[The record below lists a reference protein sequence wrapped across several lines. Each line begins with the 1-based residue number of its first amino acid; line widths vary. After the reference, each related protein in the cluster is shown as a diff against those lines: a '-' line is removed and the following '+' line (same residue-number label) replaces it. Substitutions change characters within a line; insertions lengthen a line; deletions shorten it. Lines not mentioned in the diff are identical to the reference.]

1 MTASKIFLCFC
12 LSFILGIFLNSFF
25 IFSLALILFFL
36 ILGILLISIPPL
48 YKRRGLI
55 ILGFCI
61 LFLSA
66 GIYRQ
71 GIAELKAINNELRK
85 YNDLEQKITLTGTI
99 DKEPD
104 IRENHTQL
112 TIKINRSKILITTG
126 AYPQYQYG
134 DRLKIKGRLETPKIF
149 EDFNYKGYLAKDG
162 IYSVMYYPEI
172 RKANRERISVNSLV
186 YSKVLDFKNE
196 LRESIFQ
203 NLSPPQSSILGA
215 IILGDKRQISDEWK
229 QKLNITGTRH
239 ITCVSGMHIIILA
252 GILMWLGMALGLWRT
267 QAFYFAIAFL
277 ILFIIMVGFPASAV
291 RAGVMGGMFLF
302 AEKIGR
308 MKTADRAL
316 VFVAVLM
323 LFQNPLLLR
332 YDVGF
337 QLSFL
342 ATLGIIYLLPVF
354 QDYLK
359 KIPIDFLKS
368 ILAMTLAAQVFTL
381 PIIIYNFGYM
391 SLVSP
396 ITNILIVPF
405 IPFIMI
411 FGFVFGFLGM
421 VWQTLGWIFSFPAL
435 FLLTF
440 ITKII
445 DFFSQLPFV
454 YLTIKNI
461 SWFWLI
467 IAYSILTIITWRLN
481 QKQKLKFLDY

>member
-1 MTASKIFLCFC
+1 
-12 LSFILGIFLNSFF
+12 
-25 IFSLALILFFL
+25 
-36 ILGILLISIPPL
+36 
-48 YKRRGLI
+48 
-55 ILGFCI
+55 
-61 LFLSA
+61 
-66 GIYRQ
+66 
-71 GIAELKAINNELRK
+71 
-85 YNDLEQKITLTGTI
+85 
-99 DKEPD
+99 
-104 IRENHTQL
+104 
-112 TIKINRSKILITTG
+112 
-126 AYPQYQYG
+126 
-134 DRLKIKGRLETPKIF
+134 
-149 EDFNYKGYLAKDG
+149 
-162 IYSVMYYPEI
+162 
-172 RKANRERISVNSLV
+172 
-186 YSKVLDFKNE
+186 
-196 LRESIFQ
+196 
-203 NLSPPQSSILGA
+203 
-215 IILGDKRQISDEWK
+215 
-229 QKLNITGTRH
+229 
-239 ITCVSGMHIIILA
+239 MHIIILA